1 MRILLF
7 FILIS
12 FVVSFTFSQNIERIC
27 PPNWWVNMNNNEL
40 QLMIHGDSIADYNLS
55 INYPGITIQKI
66 SKVENPNYL
75 FIDLVINANTTAG
88 TFNINFKKGNES
100 LSYKY
105 ELKQR
110 EKRTFNYGLD
120 ASDFIYLLMPDR
132 FSNGDETNDVIAGM
146 KETAL
151 NRNVLTDRHGGDLQG
166 IINHLDYIENL
177 GATAVWCTPLLEND
191 MSVTSYHGYAATDHY
206 KIDPRYGSNE
216 LYKKYSDES
225 HARELK
231 VVMDV
236 VHNHVGT
243 EHWFIKDL
251 PMHNWINQWDT
262 FTRTNYRAFALMDN
276 YASDYD
282 KKLMSDGWFDKNM
295 PDLNQRNPY
304 LAKYV
309 IQNNIWWIEYAH
321 VDAFRLDTYP
331 YSDLQFL
338 IDWKKAID
346 KEYSGFGIFGEAW
359 VQGIAV
365 QAYFDENNNL
375 KTGYNSLLPGV
386 IDFNLYW
393 SLLEAING
401 KFGWT
406 DGVAN
411 IYLTLVQDYMYGD
424 VFNNVIF
431 LGNHD
436 LSRFFSEAG
445 EDVNKFKM
453 AVAFLMTM
461 RGIPQWYY
469 GDEILMKNFTNPDGQ
484 VREDFLGG
492 WSDDIENKYDV
503 MNLKPDEKEA
513 FNYVKKLANWRKN
526 AAVIHTGKLMQFAP
540 SDGVYAYF
548 RYNNDACVMV
558 VMNSK
563 EKEVL
568 LDIKPYAERLT
579 GYSRAKNVISDVSIS
594 NPTQITIPAMSC
606 EIFELTR

>member
-1 MRILLF
+1 
-7 FILIS
+7 
-12 FVVSFTFSQNIERIC
+12 
-27 PPNWWVNMNNNEL
+27 
-40 QLMIHGDSIADYNLS
+40 
-55 INYPGITIQKI
+55 
-66 SKVENPNYL
+66 
-75 FIDLVINANTTAG
+75 
-88 TFNINFKKGNES
+88 
-100 LSYKY
+100 
-105 ELKQR
+105 
-110 EKRTFNYGLD
+110 
-120 ASDFIYLLMPDR
+120 
-132 FSNGDETNDVIAGM
+132 
-146 KETAL
+146 
-151 NRNVLTDRHGGDLQG
+151 
-166 IINHLDYIENL
+166 
-177 GATAVWCTPLLEND
+177 
-191 MSVTSYHGYAATDHY
+191 
-206 KIDPRYGSNE
+206 
-216 LYKKYSDES
+216 
-225 HARELK
+225 
-231 VVMDV
+231 
-236 VHNHVGT
+236 
-243 EHWFIKDL
+243 
-251 PMHNWINQWDT
+251 
-262 FTRTNYRAFALMDN
+262 
-276 YASDYD
+276 
-282 KKLMSDGWFDKNM
+282 
-295 PDLNQRNPY
+295 
-304 LAKYV
+304 
-309 IQNNIWWIEYAH
+309 
-321 VDAFRLDTYP
+321 
-331 YSDLQFL
+331 
-338 IDWKKAID
+338 
-346 KEYSGFGIFGEAW
+346 
-359 VQGIAV
+359 V

-484 VREDFLGG
+484 VREDFPGG

-526 AAVIHTGKLMQFAP
+526 AAVIHSGKLMQFAP